1 MLLYGCEITISS
13 SYLRLLLK
21 FRHRVDVF
29 YINSVIVLTNF
40 ITFAKKKSMIHIE
53 RSIFQQILEA
63 ITPNKA
69 VLLFGARRVGKT
81 VLLKEIAEKA
91 SLKTIFLNGEDYDT
105 QLMLERRSISN
116 YLELFSETEL
126 LIIDEA
132 QQLPDIGKMIKLIVD
147 EIPGIRVIASGSSS
161 FDLLNKTGEPL
172 VGRSKTFKLY
182 PLGQSEL
189 SKYENKIATRQN
201 LANRLVYG
209 TYPELTFIEKNSEK
223 EDYLRDITNAYL
235 YKDILSIEGIRNDVK
250 MKSLV
255 RLIAFQVGNEVSY
268 EELGRQTGMSKN
280 TVEKYLDLL
289 SKCFVIYRLGAFS
302 KNLRSEVTKAGKW
315 YFYDNGIRNS
325 IISDFTP
332 LNMRKDIGVIWENY
346 LISERIKKNSYSK
359 INIENYFWRT
369 YDKQE
374 IDYLEIHH
382 DKICAFEIKWTKDK
396 CKIPS
401 AFEKTYPEANFTLI
415 NKENYLDFI
424 T

>member
-1 MLLYGCEITISS
+1 
-13 SYLRLLLK
+13 
-21 FRHRVDVF
+21 
-29 YINSVIVLTNF
+29 VLTNF

-116 YLELFSETEL
+116 YIELFSETEL

-132 QQLPDIGKMIKLIVD
+132 QHIPDIGKILKLIVD

-172 VGRSKTFKLY
+172 VGRSKQFYLY
-182 PLGQSEL
+182 PMSQYEL
-189 SKYENKIATRQN
+189 SRYENTIETIRN
-201 LANRLVYG
+201 LSNRLVYG
-209 TYPELTFIEKNSEK
+209 TYPEVAFIEKNSEK
-223 EDYLRDITNAYL
+223 EEYLREITNAYL
-235 YKDILSIEGIRNDVK
+235 YKDILSIEGIRNDIK

-302 KNLRSEVTKAGKW
+302 GNLRSEVTKAGKW
-315 YFYDNGIRNS
+315 YFFDNGIRNA

-332 LNMRKDIGVIWENY
+332 LHIRKDIGAIWENY
-346 LISERIKKNSYSK
+346 LISERIKRNAYLKN
-359 INIENYFWRT
+359 NIEPFFWRT

-374 IDYLEIHH
+374 LDYLELSN
-382 DKICAFEIKWTKDK
+382 DKMHAFEIKYSKDK
-396 CKIPS
+396 FKIPT
-401 AFEKTYPEANFTLI
+401 AFEKTYPEASFSLI
-415 NKENYLDFI
+415 NQENYLDFI
-424 T
+424 L